1 MRLAHLRW
9 ASDRPG
15 WPSHIRVWGGG
26 DGVEIHSH
34 RDIGYVEQIERDD
47 RSSCSTM
54 KVFGIQPQHV
64 HSSVT
69 SIYAITKL
77 NYMALELTS

>member
-34 RDIGYVEQIERDD
+34 SDIGYVEQ
-47 RSSCSTM
+47 TM

>member
-9 ASDRPG
+9 PSDRPG
-15 WPSHIRVWGGG
+15 WPSHIRVWGG
-26 DGVEIHSH
+26 DRVEIHSH
-34 RDIGYVEQIERDD
+34 NDISYVEQIEREDH
-47 RSSCSTM
+47 SSCSTM

-64 HSSVT
+64 HSLVT

-77 NYMALELTS
+77 NCMALELTS